1 MMNIFLL
8 QKKMLKTS
16 SVLFLLCL
24 SMFYFV
30 YADDGAGI
38 MDITEHKHVLI
49 VNSYHQ
55 GLAWTKDES
64 DGIIDTLSQSGANL
78 SIYVEYM
85 DWKDIPTEENM
96 EHFYEYMKYKYQGKN
111 IDVIIATDD
120 SALSFALNNRAE
132 LFSNAPVVFC
142 GVNQQ
147 GAAELTRGGS
157 NYTGVIEEID
167 PTETVKMALSINPSL
182 RNIYILFDNSESG
195 VSTGEIVIEKIE
207 GMKLNPI
214 PLNKLTYE
222 QLIRDVKSY
231 DENSIILVTTYFS
244 DVDGRI
250 VEFDNVSREIG
261 KNSSVPVYHLYEMG
275 LDNGAF
281 GGVMMSGRLQG
292 ENAAGLALRILGG
305 EAADD
310 IPVISPVTTRKVFDF
325 QQLERFSVS
334 IKDIPQD
341 SEVLNK
347 PFSFFGTYKAIV
359 LSVLAVFIILLAFVF
374 SLLYY
379 ISKIREMKRILS
391 LNHEE
396 LSETYE

>member
-207 GMKLNPI
+207 GMKLNP
-214 PLNKLTYE
+214 
-222 QLIRDVKSY
+222 
-231 DENSIILVTTYFS
+231 
-244 DVDGRI
+244 
-250 VEFDNVSREIG
+250 
-261 KNSSVPVYHLYEMG
+261 
-275 LDNGAF
+275 
-281 GGVMMSGRLQG
+281 
-292 ENAAGLALRILGG
+292 
-305 EAADD
+305 
-310 IPVISPVTTRKVFDF
+310 SP
-325 QQLERFSVS
+325 
-334 IKDIPQD
+334 
-341 SEVLNK
+341 
-347 PFSFFGTYKAIV
+347 
-359 LSVLAVFIILLAFVF
+359 
-374 SLLYY
+374 
-379 ISKIREMKRILS
+379 
-391 LNHEE
+391 
-396 LSETYE
+396 

>member
-1 MMNIFLL
+1 M
-8 QKKMLKTS
+8 
-16 SVLFLLCL
+16 
-24 SMFYFV
+24 
-30 YADDGAGI
+30 
-38 MDITEHKHVLI
+38 
-49 VNSYHQ
+49 
-55 GLAWTKDES
+55 
-64 DGIIDTLSQSGANL
+64 
-78 SIYVEYM
+78 
-85 DWKDIPTEENM
+85 
-96 EHFYEYMKYKYQGKN
+96 
-111 IDVIIATDD
+111 
-120 SALSFALNNRAE
+120 
-132 LFSNAPVVFC
+132 
-142 GVNQQ
+142 
-147 GAAELTRGGS
+147 
-157 NYTGVIEEID
+157 
-167 PTETVKMALSINPSL
+167 
-182 RNIYILFDNSESG
+182 
-195 VSTGEIVIEKIE
+195 
-207 GMKLNPI
+207 
-214 PLNKLTYE
+214 
-222 QLIRDVKSY
+222 IRDVKSY

-396 LSETYE
+396 LSETYEELAASDEELQQQFDELSMVKDKLELSYERFRLATAGSNAIIWDVDMTNMQYYFSDRWYDLLGYKKGEIDEANSGWKTIIHPEDAEQAIFQETLIWREKRRIITLNTE